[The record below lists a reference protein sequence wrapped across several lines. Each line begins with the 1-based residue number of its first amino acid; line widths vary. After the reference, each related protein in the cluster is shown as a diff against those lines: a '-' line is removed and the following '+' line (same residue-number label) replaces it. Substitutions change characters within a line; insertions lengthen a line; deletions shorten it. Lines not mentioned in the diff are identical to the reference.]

1 MVPCVRC
8 KGRATASVVRVHCV
22 DRWSVNLRLCDAC
35 YEPLRDTYMVEE
47 RLPLEVKRL
56 FVAWYAIPG

>member
-8 KGRATASVVRVHCV
+8 KGRATASVFRVHCV

-35 YEPLRDTYMVEE
+35 YEPEREANVLEE
-47 RLPLEVKRL
+47 RLPLGAKRL
-56 FVAWYAIPG
+56 FVIAYPISS